1 MSSQRATFAK
11 RQREQELKDKA
22 KQKEARR
29 ADRAA
34 RRSDP
39 SIPTGPQIAW
49 DEAVRAVDTVDVQ
62 QGSLVPTDDRAGSD

>member
-11 RQREQELKDKA
+11 RQREQELKDRA

-39 SIPTGPQIAW
+39 NISPGPQIAW
-49 DEAVRAVDTVDVQ
+49 DEAVHAVDTVDVQ
-62 QGSLVPTDDRAGSD
+62 QGSLVPSDDRAD